1 MDGSWIRIVIAAAA
15 VGALSAGCGDGETT
29 GAGASGGGEGGS
41 GASGG
46 GGAGGETTGSTTSS
60 SSSSSSTST
69 TTTAPPGPCDG
80 VIEGFTPVWKPSEG
94 VHQSLCT
101 EAQITDFFAACIEQG
116 AAEADCNA
124 FTDAPENAACAMC
137 AVSAP
142 DDAEYGPMTIYET
155 PQVLYE
161 NPGQCVSEIE
171 MDATAES
178 CGAKI
183 FFTIQCQV
191 TACAECMEDFN
202 TLLGCF
208 DAAKAGSCKPH
219 ADAEAACVADL
230 TGQGVDID
238 VCLPPTSGGNAA
250 FYKYLRDMTLFHCG
264 P

>member
-1 MDGSWIRIVIAAAA
+1 MSGNWIRIVIMAAAL
-15 VGALSAGCGDGETT
+15 GALSAGCGDDGSATT
-29 GAGASGGGEGGS
+29 GSGGSGGEGGS

-46 GGAGGETTGSTTSS
+46 GGAGGETTGSSTTSS
-60 SSSSSSTST
+60 STSSST
-69 TTTAPPGPCDG
+69 TTTAPPGPCEG

-94 VHQSLCT
+94 AHQNLCT
-101 EAQITDFFAACIEQG
+101 ETQIADFFAACIE
-116 AAEADCNA
+116 ANATEADCNA
-124 FTDAPENAACAMC
+124 FNDVPENAACSMC

-142 DDAEYGPMTIYET
+142 DDAEYGPMTIYEM
-155 PQVLYE
+155 PAVLYE

-171 MDATAES
+171 MDATADS

-191 TACAECMEDFN
+191 TACAGCMEDFN

-230 TGQGVDID
+230 QGQGVNID

-250 FYKYLRDMTLFHCG
+250 FFQYLRDMTLFHCG